1 MGEVAMSNNRD
12 NYWDDEE
19 DDDLE
24 TYSPQQSFDSDTDLV
39 KKLRKALKAEQ
50 KRNKELETNLGDLT
64 KSQRERV
71 LKDVLSSRGIN
82 AKVASFVP
90 TDLDASEEAITTWLE
105 QNADVFGFE
114 VQEKVEVN
122 QKDVA
127 SLRQMDAVTSGALS
141 PDKAEDLGIKIQ
153 GAQSAEDILNL
164 IYGS

>member
-1 MGEVAMSNNRD
+1 MSNDRD

-19 DDDLE
+19 DDD
-24 TYSPQQSFDSDTDLV
+24 TSFTPSFDSDTDLV

-50 KRNKELETNLGDLT
+50 RRNKELETSLGDLT

-71 LKDVLSSRGIN
+71 LKDVLSSRGVN

-90 TDLDASEEAITTWLE
+90 NDIDASEEAISSWLE

-114 VQEKVEVN
+114 IQ
-122 QKDVA
+122 QKNEISQQDVA
-127 SLRQMDAVTSGALS
+127 QLRQMDNVTSGALS

-153 GAQSAEDILNL
+153 GAQSADEILNL
-164 IYGS
+164 IYGAQS